1 MKGVLGLCVQD
12 FKRLLNNALFWVV
25 TATLVGVILIV
36 NFALP
41 ESMSGGSSYELVSYG
56 TARYGASARAVGSQK
71 ELRRLVTEDGAVGLV
86 GTPDGSVTVVHQG
99 LSEKSLTAIMLQLSV
114 VPSVPVEVET
124 LREGSRIIPFN
135 KRMTPAFICFEALM
149 VGFILGGAL
158 MLSEKEEGTIR
169 ALRIAPLGADK
180 YLMSKTLLFSAI
192 GTLYALFMAVFCIGL
207 QFAWGRFIL
216 LSFFGSAL
224 FCLIG
229 LAFTTLFRDMSS
241 WFFSMALLLSVNML
255 PIISY
260 SAPSFSPAW
269 MKLIPSYSM
278 LFAYERILFGTGG
291 ISLSAALGV
300 ALWCL
305 GAYMLSRT
313 AVTRLLRAGRG
324 G

>member
-1 MKGVLGLCVQD
+1 MKAVLALCVQD
-12 FKRLLNNALFWVV
+12 FKRLLNNALFWVT
-25 TATLVGVILIV
+25 TATLVVVILVV

-41 ESMSGGSSYELVSYG
+41 GRMSGHSDYALVSYG
-56 TARYGASARAVGSQK
+56 TTHYGASSRAVDSEK
-71 ELRRLVTEDGAVGLV
+71 ELRRLVTDEGAVGLL
-86 GTPDGSVTVVHQG
+86 GTHDGSVTVVHSG
-99 LSEKSLTAIMLQLSV
+99 LSDKTLTAIMLQLSV
-114 VPSVPVEVET
+114 APSVPVEVET
-124 LREGSRIIPFN
+124 LREGSRTIPFN

-169 ALRIAPLGADK
+169 ALRIAPVGADK
-180 YLMSKTLLFSAI
+180 YLISKTLLFAVI
-192 GTLYALFMAVFCIGL
+192 GTLYALFMAVFCTGL

-224 FCLIG
+224 FSLIG

-241 WFFSMALLLSVNML
+241 WFFSMALLLSINVL

-260 SAPSFSPAW
+260 SAPSFSPVW
-269 MKLIPSYSM
+269 MKLIPSYPI
-278 LFAYERILFGTGG
+278 LFAYERILFGMGG
-291 ISLSAALGV
+291 ISLLAALGV

-305 GAYMLSRT
+305 GAYALSRT
-313 AVTRLLRAGRG
+313 MVTRLLRAGRG